1 MIKHAVMVLL
11 AASVATG
18 CAPQPPAADKPLPQL
33 QIVET
38 LETDAD
44 RLLNYY
50 AYMAELQGD
59 TLEREYSFVEKAY
72 ATDPN
77 EYNQMQLVMLLSSPS
92 ASFRNT
98 DRAHAI
104 LREWLQDDYYRY
116 SKLRPLAMLY
126 DNYLSE
132 IKKQEALIE
141 RTTKDLRRSDKQLR
155 QANERSA
162 EQTQQM
168 EVSQQRSQELQNKLD
183 ALLEMERSLIEREQM
198 TQPDKQ

>member
-1 MIKHAVMVLL
+1 MNKRVIMMLL

-18 CAPQPPAADKPLPQL
+18 CAPRPPVTDEPLPQL

-59 TLEREYSFVEKAY
+59 TLQREYDFVQKAY
-72 ATDPN
+72 ATDPS
-77 EYNQMQLVMLLSSPS
+77 EYNRMQLIMLLASPR

-98 DRAHAI
+98 DLAYAMVK
-104 LREWLQDDYYRY
+104 EWLQDDYYRY

-126 DNYLSE
+126 ANYLSE
-132 IKKQEALIE
+132 IQQQDEVIDQA
-141 RTTKDLRRSDKQLR
+141 TKDLKQSNKQLR
-155 QANERSA
+155 QVNERSA
-162 EQTQQM
+162 EQAQQIKA
-168 EVSQQRSQELQNKLD
+168 SKQRSKELQDKLD
-183 ALLEMERSLIEREQM
+183 ALLDMERSLIEREQM

>member
-1 MIKHAVMVLL
+1 MNKRTFMILL

-18 CAPQPPAADKPLPQL
+18 CAPQPTVTYEPLPQL

-44 RLLNYY
+44 RLLDYY
-50 AYMAELQGD
+50 AYMTELQGD
-59 TLEREYSFVEKAY
+59 TLEREYTFVEKAY
-72 ATDPN
+72 TTDPN
-77 EYNQMQLVMLLSSPS
+77 EYNQMQLIMLLASPR

-98 DRAHAI
+98 DLAHAMVK
-104 LREWLQDDYYRY
+104 EWLQDEYYRY

-132 IKKQEALIE
+132 LKRQGKLIDQATE
-141 RTTKDLRRSDKQLR
+141 DLQQSDQKLR

-162 EQTQQM
+162 KQAQEIKA
-168 EVSQQRSQELQNKLD
+168 SQQRSKELQDKLD
-183 ALLEMERSLIEREQM
+183 ALLEMERSLIEREEI